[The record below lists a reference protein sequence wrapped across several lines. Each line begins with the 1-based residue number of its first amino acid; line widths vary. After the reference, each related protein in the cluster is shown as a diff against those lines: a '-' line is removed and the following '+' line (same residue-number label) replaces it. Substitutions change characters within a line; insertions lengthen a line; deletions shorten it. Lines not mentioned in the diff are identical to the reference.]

1 MIKINRALGLAT
13 ASDLER
19 VVEPLASF
27 ICATDRP
34 RAALM
39 RAVAILCDEV
49 AQTNRVA
56 SSHFETV
63 SENHWS

>member
-1 MIKINRALGLAT
+1 MIKINRALGLTT

-34 RAALM
+34 RAALL
-39 RAVAILCDEV
+39 RALAILFDEV
-49 AQTNRVA
+49 EQTNRA
-56 SSHFETV
+56 ANSHFATV

>member
-1 MIKINRALGLAT
+1 MIKIDRASGRAPE
-13 ASDLER
+13 SNLER

-34 RAALM
+34 KATLISAL
-39 RAVAILCDEV
+39 AILFSEV
-49 AQTNRVA
+49 EQTNRVA
-56 SSHFETV
+56 NSHFATV